1 MNIEQHIFQK
11 AKCSFA
17 KLKAFGF
24 SEGADGYI
32 YSAKIMDGEFCAE
45 VRISLN
51 GEVAGRLYDTAFHEE
66 YTGFRIRGG
75 GAYSNTVRAEYE
87 ALLQTIREQC
97 FTPLYYETETANALI
112 DYIREHYGDHPSF
125 EFKRNPDISAIR
137 SHKTGEWYAFL
148 LNLNG
153 RETIYLKLPEERV
166 AQLIQKDGILK
177 STFLSEKRWIVIPLE
192 DKLTLEEIIPYLQ
205 EAHDA
210 ENKQSH
216 WLIPANPEYYD
227 IIGAF
232 EKSDTS
238 LWKQKGK
245 IYVGDIIYL
254 YLAAPISAILFRCE
268 VIENNIPY
276 SFTGSEGKT
285 EKAFRMKLIKKYRQD
300 ELPISLLREHGI
312 TWIRGP
318 RRLPDSLVKE
328 IQRRETDGN

>member
-1 MNIEQHIFQK
+1 MEK
-11 AKCSFA
+11 AMFGKARCDFS
-17 KLKAFGF
+17 KLLPFGF
-24 SEGADGYI
+24 AESAAGYT
-32 YSAKIMDGEFCAE
+32 YSAQIMEGEFCAQIH
-45 VRISLN
+45 ISPD
-51 GEVAGRLYDTAFHEE
+51 GEVTGRLYDTAFHEE

-87 ALLQTIREQC
+87 ALLQSIREQC
-97 FTPLYYETETANALI
+97 FTPLYYETETANALV

-148 LNLNG
+148 LKLDG

-192 DKLTLEEIIPYLQ
+192 YKLTLEEIIPYLQ

-245 IYVGDIIYL
+245 IYVGDTIYL

-268 VIENNIPY
+268 VIENNIPH

-285 EKAFRMKLIKKYRQD
+285 EKVFRMKLIKKYRQD